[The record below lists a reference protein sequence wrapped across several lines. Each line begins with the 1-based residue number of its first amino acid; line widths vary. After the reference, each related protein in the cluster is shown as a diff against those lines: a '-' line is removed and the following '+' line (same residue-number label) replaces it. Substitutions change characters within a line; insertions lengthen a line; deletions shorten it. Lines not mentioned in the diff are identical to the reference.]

1 MSTPNRPAE
10 GPGVSAPENRP
21 TPVPAMVDDVTPT
34 VIHYRRNHFPYPDV
48 DVSTWSLPV
57 TGAVVHSLDLTLA
70 DLEALPARAATVL
83 LECAGH
89 RRTDFSPPISGVQ
102 WSLGALSQAQ
112 WAGISLTSVLELAGV
127 RQDAVEVVFHGAD
140 AGRFEELPGTHT
152 FSRSIPIAKAL
163 HADTLLVTSMNGERL
178 PHEHGAPVRAIVP
191 GWYAMDSVKW
201 ITRIEVVTAP
211 FRGPFQELDY
221 RFQAVDDPGIGTRID
236 EMRIHALFASIADGD
251 HVPAG
256 ATELSGIAWSGA
268 GVASVEVRVG
278 NGDWE
283 PAELVKSGPYER
295 VMWTVTADLAPG
307 QQTIA
312 VRSTDALGR
321 TQPVAPIWNRRGY
334 VNNSVQRISVLAT

>member
-1 MSTPNRPAE
+1 
-10 GPGVSAPENRP
+10 
-21 TPVPAMVDDVTPT
+21 
-34 VIHYRRNHFPYPDV
+34 
-48 DVSTWSLPV
+48 
-57 TGAVVHSLDLTLA
+57 
-70 DLEALPARAATVL
+70 
-83 LECAGH
+83 
-89 RRTDFSPPISGVQ
+89 
-102 WSLGALSQAQ
+102 
-112 WAGISLTSVLELAGV
+112 
-127 RQDAVEVVFHGAD
+127 
-140 AGRFEELPGTHT
+140 
-152 FSRSIPIAKAL
+152 
-163 HADTLLVTSMNGERL
+163 MNGERL
-178 PHEHGAPVRAIVP
+178 PREHGAPVRALVP

-201 ITRIEVVTAP
+201 ITSIDVVTVP

-256 ATELSGIAWSGA
+256 TTELSGIAWSGV

-295 VMWTVTADLAPG
+295 VLWTVTADLPPG